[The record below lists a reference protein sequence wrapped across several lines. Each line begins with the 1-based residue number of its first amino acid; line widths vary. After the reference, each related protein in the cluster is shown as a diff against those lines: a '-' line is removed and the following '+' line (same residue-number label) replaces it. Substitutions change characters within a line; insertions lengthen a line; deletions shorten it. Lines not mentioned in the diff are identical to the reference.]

1 MLKGPNVKQV
11 QGPAEELLYES
22 KWNNLQLAGLPGGK
36 IQLILARKFN
46 KKMRERITNVSLL
59 ASCIILCGLPVN
71 AVEKQAASTKTSRCS
86 RRLIP

>member
-36 IQLILARKFN
+36 IQLILALN
-46 KKMRERITNVSLL
+46 LTKK
-59 ASCIILCGLPVN
+59 
-71 AVEKQAASTKTSRCS
+71 
-86 RRLIP
+86 